1 MRRSGINI
9 FGRLIVLIKPLLHI
23 MLIAVLM
30 GVCGFLCSTLIPVC
44 GGYALLNA
52 AGLSEGFS
60 LPLIFVCVLIFAVL
74 RGIFRYAEQTSNH
87 YIAFKLLALIR
98 DKVFRALRRLC
109 PAKLDGQEKGNLIS
123 ILTSDIELLEVFY
136 AHTISPIAI
145 AVITSLVMILFIG
158 SFHPVFGLVI
168 CAGYLTVG
176 LVIPLCMSKAGKDI
190 GVQYRQEFG
199 GLNSYFLDSLHGLS
213 ESIQFSCGEK
223 RLEEINRRTD
233 ELDARQKKLTSYEG
247 LTKAVTDTAILL
259 FSLLML
265 IICLHFHRMGLIAFD
280 GVLIPVIAAMS
291 SFGPVVALSSL
302 SNNLSLTL
310 ASGDRVLNLL
320 DEEPVVTENIEG
332 RDVPFT
338 GASCEDITFGYDDLD
353 ILKDFNINIPQS
365 QIIGISGRNG
375 SGKST
380 LLKLLMRF
388 WDTDYGTVR
397 ISDSDIRQINTGC
410 LRKLEGYVTQETWIF
425 HDTIENN
432 IKIGNLNATHE
443 QVVAAAKKASLH
455 DFVASLPQGYAT
467 NVGELGSGLS
477 GGERQRIGIARA
489 FLHDAPFILLDEP
502 TSNLDSLN
510 EGIILKSLIEQGQ
523 SKTILLVSH
532 RKSTMKIADKMC
544 HIASPGARHLVNIGK
559 RTGVSVVPG

>member
-199 GLNSYFLDSLHGLS
+199 GA
-213 ESIQFSCGEK
+213 EQ
-223 RLEEINRRTD
+223 
-233 ELDARQKKLTSYEG
+233 
-247 LTKAVTDTAILL
+247 L
-259 FSLLML
+259 FS
-265 IICLHFHRMGLIAFD
+265 GQPAW
-280 GVLIPVIAAMS
+280 
-291 SFGPVVALSSL
+291 
-302 SNNLSLTL
+302 
-310 ASGDRVLNLL
+310 
-320 DEEPVVTENIEG
+320 TE
-332 RDVPFT
+332 
-338 GASCEDITFGYDDLD
+338 
-353 ILKDFNINIPQS
+353 
-365 QIIGISGRNG
+365 
-375 SGKST
+375 
-380 LLKLLMRF
+380 
-388 WDTDYGTVR
+388 
-397 ISDSDIRQINTGC
+397 
-410 LRKLEGYVTQETWIF
+410 
-425 HDTIENN
+425 
-432 IKIGNLNATHE
+432 
-443 QVVAAAKKASLH
+443 
-455 DFVASLPQGYAT
+455 
-467 NVGELGSGLS
+467 
-477 GGERQRIGIARA
+477 
-489 FLHDAPFILLDEP
+489 
-502 TSNLDSLN
+502 
-510 EGIILKSLIEQGQ
+510 
-523 SKTILLVSH
+523 
-532 RKSTMKIADKMC
+532 
-544 HIASPGARHLVNIGK
+544 
-559 RTGVSVVPG
+559 